1 MMKRLINLFKHKS
14 LKWQLLTR
22 LFALLIFLLIVIE
35 VFQYFSLKQYL
46 CKTKEEILG
55 SNIHKIEKLSHILT
69 SKESVIIAAPE
80 LIENTID
87 MNLAVSIIDS
97 EGNIIASE
105 SRYRG
110 GTPGPSLSQSYYK
123 SLLSQRGKL
132 DGYRLVEN
140 ENKNESLDVVV
151 CQKLG
156 SPGHAFGLIQLST
169 NSDPMMSILYKQL
182 STYVI
187 GCLIILILSIIIGG
201 ALINK
206 ILNPL
211 YSMTSTVKEI
221 TAQKLSKRLPVNNKQ
236 LEIDSLSIAF
246 NGMLERIETSFKKE
260 NAIKEKMQRF
270 ISDASHEL
278 RTPLTSI
285 RGFVEVLL
293 MGARRD
299 EKKLD
304 IALNSILT
312 ESERLTEL
320 VNELLMLTRLDRQAE
335 VEMSKENMKN
345 IVEEVYPQLKILS
358 KGRKI
363 NLNLNGD
370 IHFLGNKNQIKQV
383 IFNIVQN
390 AINHTDEEKGIIT
403 ISLDSQT
410 INTKNFLI
418 LKISDNGTGISEEDL
433 AKVFD
438 RFFRSESHR
447 SRKHGG
453 YGLGL
458 SIVKSIIDA
467 HKGTIDV
474 KSSLGIGTTFYIY
487 LEERV

>member
-1 MMKRLINLFKHKS
+1 MMRNLINLFKQKS

-46 CKTKEEILG
+46 CKTKEEILE
-55 SNIHKIEKLSHILT
+55 SNIHKIEQLSHSLT
-69 SKESVIIAAPE
+69 SKESVITAVPD
-80 LIENTID
+80 LIENTLD

-97 EGNIIASE
+97 EGNIIASQ
-105 SRYRG
+105 SRYRE
-110 GTPGPSLSQSYYK
+110 GTPGPNLTQSYYK
-123 SLLSQRGKL
+123 FLLSQRGKL

-140 ENKNESLDVVV
+140 ENGGLDVVV

-156 SPGHAFGLIQLST
+156 GHGHDFGLIQLST

-182 STYVI
+182 STYII

-221 TAQKLSKRLPVNNKQ
+221 TAQKLNKRLPINNKQ

-260 NAIKEKMQRF
+260 NALKEKMQRF

-299 EKKLD
+299 ERKLD

-345 IVEEVYPQLKILS
+345 IIEEVYPQLKILS
-358 KGRKI
+358 KSRKV

-370 IHFLGNKNQIKQV
+370 IYFLGNKNQIKQV
-383 IFNIVQN
+383 IINIVQN

-474 KSSLGIGTTFYIY
+474 KSSLGMGTTFYIY
-487 LEERV
+487 LEERT

>member
-1 MMKRLINLFKHKS
+1 MMRKLINPLKQKS

-55 SNIHKIEKLSHILT
+55 SNIHKAEKLSHSLT
-69 SKESVIIAAPE
+69 SKNSIIAAAPD
-80 LIENTID
+80 LIEDTID
-87 MNLAVSIIDS
+87 MNLAVTIIDS

-105 SRYRG
+105 SRYKEG
-110 GTPGPSLSQSYYK
+110 IPGPKLAKNEYK
-123 SLLSQRGKL
+123 SLLNQRGKL
-132 DGYRLVEN
+132 DGYRLVKN
-140 ENKNESLDVVV
+140 ENGNSDVVI
-151 CQKLG
+151 CRKLG
-156 SPGHAFGLIQLST
+156 GHDHAFGLIQLST
-169 NSDPMMSILYKQL
+169 SSDPMMSILYKQL
-182 STYVI
+182 STYII

-211 YSMTSTVKEI
+211 YSMTNTVKEI
-221 TAQKLSKRLPVNNKQ
+221 TAQKLNKRLPVNNEQ

-299 EKKLD
+299 EEKLD

-312 ESERLTEL
+312 ESERLSEL

-335 VEMSKENMKN
+335 VEMSKENMKT
-345 IVEEVYPQLKILS
+345 IIEEVYPQLKILA
-358 KGRKI
+358 KNRKI

-370 IHFLGNKNQIKQV
+370 INFLGNKNQIKQ
-383 IFNIVQN
+383 IIINIVQN

-403 ISLDSQT
+403 ISLDSKT
-410 INTKNFLI
+410 ISTKNFLI
-418 LKISDNGTGISEEDL
+418 LKISDNGTGISKDDL
-433 AKVFD
+433 AKIFD

-474 KSSLGIGTTFYIY
+474 KSSLGNGTTFYIY
-487 LEERV
+487 LETQ

>member
-1 MMKRLINLFKHKS
+1 MRKLINLFKQKN

-46 CKTKEEILG
+46 CKTKEEILE
-55 SNIHKIEKLSHILT
+55 SNIHKIEKLSHSLT
-69 SKESVIIAAPE
+69 SKENVIISAPE

-87 MNLAVSIIDS
+87 MNLAVTIIDS
-97 EGNIIASE
+97 EGNAIASE
-105 SRYRG
+105 SRYKEG
-110 GTPGPSLSQSYYK
+110 IPGPKLTKNEYK
-123 SLLSQRGKL
+123 SLLNQRGKL

-140 ENKNESLDVVV
+140 ENGSLDVVV

-156 SPGHAFGLIQLST
+156 GHGHDFGLIQLST
-169 NSDPMMSILYKQL
+169 SSDPMMSILYKQL
-182 STYVI
+182 STYTI

-201 ALINK
+201 TLINQ

-211 YSMTSTVKEI
+211 YNMTSTAKEI
-221 TAQKLSKRLPVNNKQ
+221 TAQKLNKRLPVNNKQ

-293 MGARRD
+293 MGARKD

-320 VNELLMLTRLDRQAE
+320 VNELLMLTRLDRQSE

-345 IVEEVYPQLKILS
+345 IIEEVYPQLKILS

-370 IHFLGNKNQIKQV
+370 INFLGNKNQIKQV
-383 IFNIVQN
+383 IINIVQN
-390 AINHTDEEKGIIT
+390 SINHTDEEKGIIT

-410 INTKNFLI
+410 IKTKNFLM
-418 LKISDNGTGISEEDL
+418 LKISDNGTGISEDDL
-433 AKVFD
+433 AKIFD

-467 HKGTIDV
+467 HKGTINV
-474 KSSLGIGTTFYIY
+474 KSSLENGTTFYIY
-487 LEERV
+487 LEIQ

>member
-1 MMKRLINLFKHKS
+1 MMKKSINLFKQKS

-46 CKTKEEILG
+46 CKTKEEILE
-55 SNIHKIEKLSHILT
+55 SNIHKIEKLSHSLT
-69 SKESVIIAAPE
+69 SKESVITAAPE
-80 LIENTID
+80 LIEDTID
-87 MNLAVSIIDS
+87 MNLAVTIIDS
-97 EGNIIASE
+97 EGNLIASE
-105 SRYRG
+105 SRYKGRVSAP
-110 GTPGPSLSQSYYK
+110 TLPQNYYK
-123 SLLSQRGKL
+123 SLLNQKGKL
-132 DGYRLVEN
+132 DGYRLVKN
-140 ENKNESLDVVV
+140 ENGSLDVVI
-151 CQKLG
+151 CRKLG
-156 SPGHAFGLIQLST
+156 CRDDDFGLIQLST
-169 NSDPMMSILYKQL
+169 TSDPMMSILYKQL
-182 STYVI
+182 STYII
-187 GCLIILILSIIIGG
+187 GCLIIIILSIIIGG
-201 ALINK
+201 TVINK

-221 TAQKLSKRLPVNNKQ
+221 TAQKLNRRLPVNNEQ

-246 NGMLERIETSFKKE
+246 NGMLRRIETSFKKE

-293 MGARRD
+293 MGARKD

-345 IVEEVYPQLKILS
+345 VIEEVYPQLKILAKS
-358 KGRKI
+358 RKM
-363 NLNLNGD
+363 NLNLNGH

-383 IFNIVQN
+383 IINIVQN
-390 AINHTDEEKGIIT
+390 AINHTDEKEGIIT
-403 ISLDSQT
+403 ISLDSQI

-433 AKVFD
+433 DKIFD

-474 KSSLGIGTTFYIY
+474 KSSLGNGTTFYVY
-487 LEERV
+487 LEEII

>member
-1 MMKRLINLFKHKS
+1 MMRKLVNPFKQKS

-35 VFQYFSLKQYL
+35 VFQYFSLRQYF
-46 CKTKEEILG
+46 CKTKEEILE
-55 SNIHKIEKLSHILT
+55 SNIHKIEKISHHLNSKQNLINST
-69 SKESVIIAAPE
+69 SE
-80 LIENTID
+80 LIENSID
-87 MNLAVSIIDS
+87 MNLAVAVIDE
-97 EGNIIASE
+97 EGNVVASQ
-105 SRYRG
+105 SRYREG
-110 GTPGPSLSQSYYK
+110 MSGPQLTKNEYK
-123 SLLSQRGKL
+123 ALIQQRGKL
-132 DGYRLVEN
+132 DGYRLVKN
-140 ENKNESLDVVV
+140 ENGSLDVVV
-151 CQKLG
+151 IQKLG
-156 SPGHAFGLIQLST
+156 NPEHSLGLIQLST
-169 NSDPMMSILYKQL
+169 SSDPMMSILYKQL
-182 STYVI
+182 STYII

-201 ALINK
+201 TVLNQT
-206 ILNPL
+206 LNPL
-211 YSMTSTVKEI
+211 YNMTNTVKQI
-221 TAQKLSKRLPVNNKQ
+221 TAQKLNKRLPVNNKQ

-260 NAIKEKMQRF
+260 NALKEKMQRF

-299 EKKLD
+299 EIKLD

-335 VEMSKENMKN
+335 VEMSKENMKS
-345 IVEEVYPQLKILS
+345 IIEEVYPQLKILS

-363 NLNLNGD
+363 NLNLSGD
-370 IHFLGNKNQIKQV
+370 IYFLGNKNQIKQV

-390 AINHTDEEKGIIT
+390 AINHTDEKEGIII
-403 ISLDSQT
+403 ISLGSQI
-410 INTKNFLI
+410 INAKSFLI
-418 LKISDNGTGISEEDL
+418 LKISDNGTGISKDDL
-433 AKVFD
+433 NKIFD

-474 KSSLGIGTTFYIY
+474 KSSLGHGTTFYIY
-487 LEERV
+487 LETQ

>member
-1 MMKRLINLFKHKS
+1 MMRKLINLFKQKS

-46 CKTKEEILG
+46 CKTKEEILE
-55 SNIHKIEKLSHILT
+55 SNIHKIERLSHSLT
-69 SKESVIIAAPE
+69 SKESVITSAPE

-87 MNLAVSIIDS
+87 MNLAVTIIDWD
-97 EGNIIASE
+97 GNIIASE
-105 SRYRG
+105 SRYRE
-110 GTPGPSLSQSYYK
+110 GTPGPNFTQSYYK
-123 SLLSQRGKL
+123 SLLNQRGKL
-132 DGYRLVEN
+132 DGYRLVKN
-140 ENKNESLDVVV
+140 ENGVLNVVV

-156 SPGHAFGLIQLST
+156 VPGHAFGLIQLST

-211 YSMTSTVKEI
+211 YSMTGTVKEI
-221 TAQKLSKRLPVNNKQ
+221 TAQKLNKRLPVNNEQ

-246 NGMLERIETSFKKE
+246 NDMLERIETSFKKE

-312 ESERLTEL
+312 ESERLSEL

-345 IVEEVYPQLKILS
+345 IIEEVYPQLKILS

-383 IFNIVQN
+383 IINIVQN

-403 ISLDSQT
+403 ISLDSQA

-418 LKISDNGTGISEEDL
+418 LKISDNGAGISEDDL
-433 AKVFD
+433 AKIFD

-474 KSSLGIGTTFYIY
+474 KSSLGSGTTFYIY
-487 LEERV
+487 LKTQ